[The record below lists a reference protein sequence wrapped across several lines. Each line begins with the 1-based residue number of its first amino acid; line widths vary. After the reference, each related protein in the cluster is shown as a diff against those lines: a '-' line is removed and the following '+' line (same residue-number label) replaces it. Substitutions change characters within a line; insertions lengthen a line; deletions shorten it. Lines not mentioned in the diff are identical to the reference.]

1 MVGAEGHPIP
11 MASYVPM
18 STLPG
23 FPPTR
28 LLTWRRLASG
38 VGALSLTIALVQPAR
53 SGATPS
59 PQAKAAP
66 QSGAAAAGARGEY
79 LANRVAMCVQ
89 CHSMR
94 DDNGVILESNKFRG
108 GVIPF
113 KSPWRDS
120 EWAYQAPSLAGLA
133 GFTDEQIVA
142 LLTGGRIA
150 GRQPPRAPMPPFRMS
165 QEDAAAI
172 AAYLRG
178 L

>member
-1 MVGAEGHPIP
+1 
-11 MASYVPM
+11 MASYGPM
-18 STLPG
+18 STLPCL
-23 FPPTR
+23 PPTR
-28 LLTWRRLASG
+28 LLTRRRLAGGAG
-38 VGALSLTIALVQPAR
+38 VLLLTLALVQPAR
-53 SGATPS
+53 SAATPS

-66 QSGAAAAGARGEY
+66 QGGSAAAVARGEY

-94 DDNGVILESNKFRG
+94 DDNGVILESKKFRG

-113 KSPWRDS
+113 KSPWPDS

-133 GFTDEQIVA
+133 GFTDEQVVA
-142 LLTGGRIA
+142 LLTSGRIA
-150 GRQPPRAPMPPFRMS
+150 GRQAPRSPMPPFRMT

>member
-1 MVGAEGHPIP
+1 MVPRRPNTYGKLWA
-11 MASYVPM
+11 M
-18 STLPG
+18 STLPAL
-23 FPPTR
+23 PPTR
-28 LLTWRRLASG
+28 LFSWRRLAG
-38 VGALSLTIALVQPAR
+38 GAGGLLLTLALAQPAR
-53 SGATPS
+53 PAATPS

-66 QSGAAAAGARGEY
+66 QGGGAAVVARGEY
-79 LANRVAMCVQ
+79 LANRAAMCVQ

-94 DDNGVILESNKFRG
+94 DDNGVILESKKFRG

-113 KSPWRDS
+113 KSPWPDS

-133 GFTDEQIVA
+133 GFTDEQIVS
-142 LLTGGRIA
+142 LLTSGRIA
-150 GRQPPRAPMPPFRMS
+150 GRQAPQSPMPPFRMT

>member
-1 MVGAEGHPIP
+1 
-11 MASYVPM
+11 MASYGPM
-18 STLPG
+18 STLPCL
-23 FPPTR
+23 PPTR
-28 LLTWRRLASG
+28 LLTWRRLAG
-38 VGALSLTIALVQPAR
+38 GIGALSLTLALAQPAR
-53 SGATPS
+53 SAATPS

-66 QSGAAAAGARGEY
+66 QSGGAAVVARGEY

-94 DDNGVILESNKFRG
+94 DDNGVILESKKFRG

-113 KSPWRDS
+113 KSPWPDS

-133 GFTDEQIVA
+133 GFTDEQIVS
-142 LLTGGRIA
+142 LLTSGRIA
-150 GRQPPRAPMPPFRMS
+150 GRQAPRSPMPPFRMT

>member
-1 MVGAEGHPIP
+1 
-11 MASYVPM
+11 MASYRSM
-18 STLPG
+18 STPPG

-38 VGALSLTIALVQPAR
+38 VGALSLTLALLQPAR
-53 SGATPS
+53 SGAAPS

-66 QSGAAAAGARGEY
+66 QSGSAAVVARGEY

-94 DDNGVILESNKFRG
+94 DDNGVLLESKKFRG

-113 KSPWRDS
+113 KSPWPDT

-142 LLTGGRIA
+142 LLTEGRIA
-150 GRQPPRAPMPPFRMS
+150 GRQAPRSPMPPFRMS
-165 QEDAAAI
+165 PEDAAAV